1 VLGRYSRLDLVARR
15 LRRIR
20 SALDGAGPR
29 LANGN
34 AWRSHALARRLTSEE
49 LDRMVDDYR
58 SGEGSTVLARRYAV
72 SENGVLA
79 FVKRSGVRLR
89 PPGR

>member
-1 VLGRYSRLDLVARR
+1 
-15 LRRIR
+15 
-20 SALDGAGPR
+20 
-29 LANGN
+29 
-34 AWRSHALARRLTSEE
+34 
-49 LDRMVDDYR
+49 MVDDYR